1 MIPAQ
6 FDYISA
12 KSLDEAV
19 SLLAKHKDDAKL
31 LAGGHSLL
39 PAMKLR
45 LMQPKV
51 LIDIS
56 RIKDLNYIREDQG
69 QIRIGA
75 MTTHFQIESSELL
88 RKLCPLLTETASHL
102 GDVQVRNRGTIGGSI
117 AHADPAADW
126 PAAILALDG
135 EIIVA
140 GAKGQRSIK
149 ADQFFVELLTTALQ
163 PGEVVKEIAFAT
175 PKGQGQA
182 YVKVRHPASG
192 FAVVGV
198 AVTLTHN
205 GSGKCQ
211 SAVVGNT
218 GVPQTTYKAKSV
230 SPNYII
236 TQLPTFPMTLSGSQ
250 KIAAPLD
257 RLFQALTNPSVLQK
271 CIPGCQELEKTGE
284 NQYKATLSAGVGPV
298 KGVFAA
304 TVALKDITVPSQFTL
319 VVEGKGQPGFVKGS
333 GTLNLSKED
342 DSTTIEYSGEVN

>member
-19 SLLAKHKDDAKL
+19 GLLAKHQDDAKL

-56 RIKDLNYIREDQG
+56 RIKDLNYIREDKG

-75 MTTHFQIESSELL
+75 MTTHFQIESSDLL
-88 RKLCPLLTETASHL
+88 HKLCPLLTETASHL

-126 PAAILALDG
+126 PAAILALDA
-135 EIIVA
+135 EIVVA

-163 PGEVVKEIAFAT
+163 PGEVVKEIVFAT
-175 PKGQGQA
+175 PKGPGQA

-198 AVTLTHN
+198 AVNLVRD

-211 SAVVGNT
+211 AAGVGIT
-218 GVPQTTYKAKSV
+218 GVSPKPYKAK
-230 SPNYII
+230 
-236 TQLPTFPMTLSGSQ
+236 
-250 KIAAPLD
+250 
-257 RLFQALTNPSVLQK
+257 
-271 CIPGCQELEKTGE
+271 
-284 NQYKATLSAGVGPV
+284 GVED
-298 KGVFAA
+298 
-304 TVALKDITVPSQFTL
+304 ALKGSNLDAKSQSAAAGHATDKVDANSDLFA
-319 VVEGKGQPGFVKGS
+319 S
-333 GTLNLSKED
+333 A
-342 DSTTIEYSGEVN
+342 EYRKHLAEVYTRRALETAVSRAK